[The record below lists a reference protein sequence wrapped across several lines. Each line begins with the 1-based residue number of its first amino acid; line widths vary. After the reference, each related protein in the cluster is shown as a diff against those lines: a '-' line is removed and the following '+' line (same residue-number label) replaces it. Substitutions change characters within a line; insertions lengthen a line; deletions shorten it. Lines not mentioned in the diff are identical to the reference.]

1 MSKTERQK
9 YKIVGPATWEL
20 IRAAYLAGESATAL
34 AERYGVGVHGIR
46 KRITVE
52 KWTKRDFAKALEA
65 RGVKLPEKPTY
76 DFIEEGVVRA
86 AARASAEDRAE
97 AERVADVQ
105 TWIEQ
110 IAAAEEAD
118 VMAGALE
125 RRALAQAGAAMM
137 QGKSKEA
144 QALAVLA
151 EQMRKRAGVTAS
163 AAAQSQERQGVYPS
177 DLPAEQERD
186 LAADM
191 FMKAAFLANA
201 MLHAPHT
208 APARFLD
215 MIIRWRQINLG
226 EGEADA
232 EASAA
237 RVMESSKRFFADDEV
252 SSMPEEV
259 REYLQR
265 QWAATVAART
275 AGMVGSTAHPFSPC
289 GEKVAAKPTD
299 EGGCVG

>member
-65 RGVKLPEKPTY
+65 RGVKLPEKPTF

-86 AARASAEDRAE
+86 AARASAEDRVE

-110 IAAAEEAD
+110 ISAEEEAD

-125 RRALAQAGAAMM
+125 RRALAQAGAAMV

-144 QALAVLA
+144 QALAALA
-151 EQMRKRAGVTAS
+151 EQMRKRAGVAAPV
-163 AAAQSQERQGVYPS
+163 AAALAAQKEERREVR
-177 DLPAEQERD
+177 DERMTEQEGKD
-186 LAADM
+186 YIADF
-191 FMKAAFLANA
+191 FMKAAYVAHA
-201 MLHAPHT
+201 MLHAPEST
-208 APARFLD
+208 PARFIDL
-215 MIIRWRQINLG
+215 IIEWRRRNLG

-232 EASAA
+232 KAAAEAVAA
-237 RVMESSKRFFADDEV
+237 SRKHFLNNDLMPTL
-252 SSMPEEV
+252 PEEIQAYN
-259 REYLQR
+259 RRL
-265 QWAATVAART
+265 WART
-275 AGMVGSTAHPFSPC
+275 VTERTGRIVEVADA
-289 GEKVAAKPTD
+289 EKPGP
-299 EGGCVG
+299 EES